1 MNISKQESLAL
12 RGLAITIIVL
22 HNIVHLAQKIM
33 CNESYYSQ
41 EFTDNMWNNI
51 YSMPYSYII
60 SFWGWLG
67 VPLFVFL
74 SGYGLQK
81 KCELM
86 GGGNM
91 DALAFVKSGLRKLFL
106 LMAPAYVFFF
116 ISQIVI
122 ESCSQSGLSLGGFAY
137 LLIKGISQL
146 TFTSNLLYPYSINPG
161 VFWYFGL
168 TAQLYIIFAFL
179 LRRLSNRS
187 LIIVAVS
194 TFLLLTIIEIIGMD
208 DMKICFIRKQCLGWL
223 SCFIL
228 GIIAGRKEFELSSK
242 SVITFFVLVALLFF
256 TSVRSFSWV
265 LPELIALTL
274 FIMYRKSRFVNNKFW
289 IYIGSISASLFAVHP
304 VLRYLWFQLPIS
316 YDNQVIVFVV
326 SFVFLSLSITL
337 SFFYDRLYKKMLLKF
352 NSDKKNSC
360 LCNLLNRQR
369 SLVRNGGR

>member
-1 MNISKQESLAL
+1 MNISIQESLAL

-41 EFTDNMWNNI
+41 VFTDDMLNNI
-51 YSMPYSYII
+51 CSMPYSYII

-67 VPLFVFL
+67 VPIFVFF
-74 SGYGLQK
+74 SGYGLQRK
-81 KCELM
+81 SVM
-86 GGGNM
+86 GGGNTS
-91 DALAFVKSGLRKLFL
+91 LTFIKSGLRKLFL
-106 LMAPAYVFFF
+106 LMAPAYLLFF
-116 ISQIVI
+116 ISQILI

-137 LLIKGISQL
+137 LLIKGISQM
-146 TFTSNLLYPYSINPG
+146 TFTSNIFYPYSINPG

-187 LIIVAVS
+187 LIIVALL
-194 TFLLLTIIEIIGMD
+194 TFLLLTIMEIIGMD
-208 DMKICFIRKQCLGWL
+208 DMKICFIRKQCFGWL
-223 SCFIL
+223 TCFIL
-228 GIIAGRKEFELSSK
+228 GILAGRKEFELRSK
-242 SVITFFVLVALLFF
+242 SILIFLSLIVLLFL
-256 TSVRSFSWV
+256 TSVNASSWA

-274 FIMYRKSRFVNNKFW
+274 FLMYRKNRFVNNKFW

-326 SFVFLSLSITL
+326 SIVFLSLSITL
-337 SFFYDRLYKKMLLKF
+337 SFFYDRLYKKLLLKF
-352 NSDKKNSC
+352 NSDKKSC
-360 LCNLLNRQR
+360 LCNQ
-369 SLVRNGGR
+369 